1 MRVPYILSQ
10 FKNHWSHC
18 PKLTKQWVKVTCLLL
33 CKHLSSLQN
42 CPCLLFKQDRCL
54 SAANIAMAGGSRH
67 QHQRTPDSCVTG
79 SDAVGQEHV
88 GHKWANPELKPK
100 LLGFQEDNKSRH
112 YTNAWSP
119 AYSPNIA
126 GSGIRFLVKKLRSVL
141 TQLTIEGGWGCGTV
155 MAERDIDFNQ
165 RKQNVRSLLY

>member
-54 SAANIAMAGGSRH
+54 SAAKIAMAGGSRH
-67 QHQRTPDSCVTG
+67 RHQRTPDSCVWRDLMLWDKNMLDTN
-79 SDAVGQEHV
+79 E
-88 GHKWANPELKPK
+88 PTELKPK
-100 LLGFQEDNKSRH
+100 LLGFQEDSKSRH

-155 MAERDIDFNQ
+155 MAKRDIDFDQ
-165 RKQNVRSLLY
+165 RKQNVRGLLY